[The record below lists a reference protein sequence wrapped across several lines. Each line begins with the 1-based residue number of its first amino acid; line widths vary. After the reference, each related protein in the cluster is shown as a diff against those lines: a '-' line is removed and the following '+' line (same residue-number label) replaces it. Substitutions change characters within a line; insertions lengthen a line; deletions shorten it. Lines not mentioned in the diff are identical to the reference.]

1 MANKIEQQF
10 KEQQGAV
17 RLNKFLSEAGVCS
30 RREADKLIEQGIV
43 FIDGKKAAT
52 GTKVLPG
59 QEVRVGKKVVS
70 KQEEMVVLAVN
81 KPRGIVCT
89 EEKRE
94 RDSIVRFLN
103 YPTRVTYI
111 GRLDKDSEGL
121 LLMTNNGDIINK
133 MMRAGNRHEKEY
145 KVTVNKPITDDFLKK
160 MSEGVAILDTVT
172 RPCKVERIGKYK
184 FKIILT
190 QGLNRQIR
198 RMCEALGYEVKELFR
213 TRIMNIEIGNLKT
226 GQYRKL
232 TDKELND
239 LYELIKDSSNLAV
252 IPDVQ

>member
-1 MANKIEQQF
+1 
-10 KEQQGAV
+10 
-17 RLNKFLSEAGVCS
+17 
-30 RREADKLIEQGIV
+30 
-43 FIDGKKAAT
+43 
-52 GTKVLPG
+52 
-59 QEVRVGKKVVS
+59 
-70 KQEEMVVLAVN
+70 MVVLAVN

-213 TRIMNIEIGNLKT
+213 TRIMNIEIGNLKS

-232 TDKELND
+232 TDKELNE

-252 IPDVQ
+252 IPDLQ